1 MMNSICVYTGSSAG
15 VNPDYRRAAIR
26 LATIIAQRNMTLV
39 YGGGHVGLMGI
50 AADAALQ
57 AGGKVVGV
65 IPADIA
71 EREVE
76 HKQLT
81 ELHVVHSMHE
91 RKMKMVKLSDGMV
104 AMPGGLGT
112 IEELFEVLTWAQLG
126 FHQKPVG
133 LLNVAGYFDPLLEFL
148 DRSVTEQFVKPEH
161 RALLL
166 TDTNPEALLDRM
178 DALATDQGL
187 DLEHA

>member
-1 MMNSICVYTGSSAG
+1 
-15 VNPDYRRAAIR
+15 
-26 LATIIAQRNMTLV
+26 
-39 YGGGHVGLMGI
+39 
-50 AADAALQ
+50 
-57 AGGKVVGV
+57 
-65 IPADIA
+65 
-71 EREVE
+71 
-76 HKQLT
+76 
-81 ELHVVHSMHE
+81 
-91 RKMKMVKLSDGMV
+91 MV

-112 IEELFEVLTWAQLG
+112 LEELFEVLTWAQLG

-161 RALLL
+161 RDLLL